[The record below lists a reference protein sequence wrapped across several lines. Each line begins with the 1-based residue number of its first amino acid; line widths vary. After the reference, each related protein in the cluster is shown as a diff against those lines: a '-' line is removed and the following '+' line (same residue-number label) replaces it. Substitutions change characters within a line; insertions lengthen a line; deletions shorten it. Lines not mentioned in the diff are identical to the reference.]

1 MLKILRV
8 LPFFLIVSTANA
20 EPPIESE
27 VWLYGGTPAGVI
39 AAAAAARQ
47 GVHGFACGHQCA
59 HRRCRVAQSSG
70 CRKFRRCV
78 NASQR

>member
-8 LPFFLIVSTANA
+8 LPFFLIASTANA

-27 VWLYGGTPAGVI
+27 VCLYGGTPAGVI

-47 GVHGFACGHQCA
+47 GYTVSLVDINA
-59 HRRCRVAQSSG
+59 HTGGVGWRSRLAVGNSAVA
-70 CRKFRRCV
+70 
-78 NASQR
+78 

>member
-8 LPFFLIVSTANA
+8 LPFFLIGSTANA

-27 VWLYGGTPAGVI
+27 VCLYGGTPAGVI

-47 GVHGFACGHQCA
+47 GYTVSLVDINA
-59 HRRCRVAQSSG
+59 HTGGVVSGGVGWRSRLAVGNSAVA
-70 CRKFRRCV
+70 
-78 NASQR
+78 

>member
-8 LPFFLIVSTANA
+8 LPFFLIASRVNA

-27 VWLYGGTPAGVI
+27 VCLYGGTPAGVI

-47 GVHGFACGHQCA
+47 GHTVSLVDINA
-59 HRRCRVAQSSG
+59 HTGGVGWRSRLAVGNSAVA
-70 CRKFRRCV
+70 
-78 NASQR
+78 